1 MAHVLPD
8 SIRCRL
14 GYLLAKS
21 HQRQVRFF
29 EAHTREMQVSGRQYA
44 TLLLLEANDGLRQ
57 SDIAEWLDLDR
68 TTVTYLVDSLEQ
80 RGWIERQRDP
90 ADRRA
95 HIVRMTAAGM
105 AGLEKVRPA
114 ARAATQELLAPL
126 NDDEQAQLR
135 ALLARLVP

>member
-1 MAHVLPD
+1 M
-8 SIRCRL
+8 
-14 GYLLAKS
+14 K
-21 HQRQVRFF
+21 
-29 EAHTREMQVSGRQYA
+29 
-44 TLLLLEANDGLRQ
+44 
-57 SDIAEWLDLDR
+57 LDLGSR
-68 TTVTYLVDSLEQ
+68 AWWA
-80 RGWIERQRDP
+80 RGCNWTAPAGGGEKKSWIERQRDP

-126 NDDEQAQLR
+126 NEDEQAQLR